1 MISSP
6 RFFVRLAA
14 LTLAAV
20 ACSIGSVATADGGTE
35 LRIATVAPAGS
46 SFHKRL
52 QTLSTEW
59 SRGAGGVS
67 MNIYAGT
74 QGGELQIV
82 RRMRVGQIQGAMLTS
97 VGLAQIER
105 SVTALQ
111 YMPLMFHD
119 WDDVDRVRE
128 RLRPD
133 LEKRLRDA
141 GYIVMFWADAGWVRY
156 FSSKPI
162 NRFQDLKSLRVYAS
176 SGDPESVE
184 LMKAYYTPVVLEPDQ
199 ILLGLRNGMI
209 DALPVPAFLANF
221 NQVPTYAP
229 YMLDLRWA
237 PITGALV
244 VTEKAWN
251 KLAPAS
257 QAWLRETSERA
268 GHEMRRTSRIED
280 EQAVQAMKDKFGLK
294 VVPLTAE
301 AEREWRAEVARIY
314 PRIRG
319 TLVPAPMFDAT
330 VETLK
335 AKRAAGT

>member
-1 MISSP
+1 MINSP
-6 RFFVRLAA
+6 RFCLRLAVVS
-14 LTLAAV
+14 LAAV
-20 ACSIGSVATADGGTE
+20 AYALGSAATAAAGTE
-35 LRIATVAPAGS
+35 LRIATVAPSGS

-52 QTLSTEW
+52 QTLGNEW
-59 SRGAGGVS
+59 TRGAGGVS

-82 RRMRVGQIQGAMLTS
+82 RRMRVGQIQGAMLS
-97 VGLAQIER
+97 AVGLAQIDR

-111 YMPLMFHD
+111 YMPLMFRD
-119 WDDVDRVRE
+119 WDDVDAVRE
-128 RLRPD
+128 KLRPE
-133 LEKRLRDA
+133 LERRLGEA
-141 GYIVMFWADAGWVRY
+141 GYVVMFWGDAGWVRY

-162 NRFQDLKSLRVYAS
+162 NRLKDLKPMRVYAS

-184 LMKAYYTPVVLEPDQ
+184 IMKSYYTPVVLEPDQ

-221 NQVPTYAP
+221 SQVPTYAP

-244 VTEKAWN
+244 VTKRAWD
-251 KLAPAS
+251 KLDPAT

-268 GHEMRRTSRIED
+268 GHEMRRSSRAED
-280 EQAVQAMKDKFGLK
+280 EEAVQAMKDKMGLK
-294 VVPLTAE
+294 VIPMTPD
-301 AEREWRAEVARIY
+301 AERQWRAEAASIY

-319 TLVPAPMFDAT
+319 TLVPAPMFDAA

-335 AKRAAGT
+335 ARHAAGT

>member
-1 MISSP
+1 MITSP
-6 RFFVRLAA
+6 RFSLRVSAMA
-14 LTLAAV
+14 LVAV
-20 ACSIGSVATADGGTE
+20 ACGFGSVSAAAAGTE

-52 QTLSTEW
+52 QALSTEW
-59 SRGAGGVS
+59 SHGAGGVS

-111 YMPLMFHD
+111 YMPMMFHD
-119 WDDVDRVRE
+119 WDDVDAVRE
-128 RLRPD
+128 KLRPE
-133 LEKRLRDA
+133 LERRLSDA

-156 FSSKPI
+156 FSNKPI
-162 NRFQDLKSLRVYAS
+162 KRLQDMKSLRVYAS

-184 LMKAYYTPVVLEPDQ
+184 LMRSYYTPVVLEPDQ

-221 NQVPTYAP
+221 SQVPTYAP

-244 VTEKAWN
+244 VTRRAWD
-251 KLAPAS
+251 KLDPAA
-257 QAWLRETSERA
+257 QAWLRESSEKA
-268 GHEMRRTSRIED
+268 GVEMRRASRAED
-280 EQAVQAMKDKFGLK
+280 EQAVQAMKDKMGLK
-294 VVPLTAE
+294 VIPMTPE
-301 AEREWRAEVARIY
+301 AEREWRAEVAHIY

-319 TLVPAPMFDAT
+319 TLVPAQMFDVT

-335 AKRAAGT
+335 ARHAAGS

>member
-1 MISSP
+1 MKFLRI
-6 RFFVRLAA
+6 LAA
-14 LTLAAV
+14 IPACAIALAA
-20 ACSIGSVATADGGTE
+20 SIAPPALAADAGQ

-52 QTLSTEW
+52 QALGAEW
-59 SRGAGGVS
+59 SRGPGGVS

-97 VGLAQIER
+97 AGLAQIDR

-111 YMPLMFHD
+111 YMPLMFRD
-119 WDDVDRVRE
+119 WEDVDRVRE

-133 LEKRLRDA
+133 LEARLRKA
-141 GYIVMFWADAGWVRY
+141 GYVVLFWGDGGWIRY
-156 FSSKPI
+156 FSRKPI
-162 NRFQDLKSLRVYAS
+162 QRLQDLKSMRVYAS

-184 LMKAYYTPVVLEPDQ
+184 LLKDYYTPVVLEPDQ

-209 DALPVPAFLANF
+209 DALPIPAIIANF
-221 NQVPTYAP
+221 SQVPTYAP

-244 VTEKAWN
+244 LTE
-251 KLAPAS
+251 
-257 QAWLRETSERA
+257 QAWKQLDPKTQQWLHETSERA
-268 GHEMRRTSRIED
+268 GHDMRRASRRED
-280 EQAVQAMKDKFGLK
+280 EETVQAMRDKLGLK
-294 VVPLTAE
+294 VVTLSPQ
-301 AEREWRAEVARIY
+301 AEREWRAEVSRMV
-314 PRIRG
+314 PRVRG

-335 AKRAAGT
+335 AGRPAGS

>member
-1 MISSP
+1 MISRP
-6 RFFVRLAA
+6 RFFLRNAA
-14 LTLAAV
+14 LTLAAISFSL
-20 ACSIGSVATADGGTE
+20 AASAGSE

-52 QTLSTEW
+52 QTLGNEW
-59 SRGAGGVS
+59 SHGPGGVS

-82 RRMRVGQIQGAMLTS
+82 RRMRVGQLQGAMLTS

-119 WDDVDRVRE
+119 WDDVDLVRE

-156 FSSKPI
+156 FSNKPI
-162 NRFQDLKSLRVYAS
+162 QHIKDMKSLRVYAS
-176 SGDPESVE
+176 SGDPQSVE
-184 LMKAYYTPVVLEPDQ
+184 LMKTYYTPVVLEPDQ

-244 VTEKAWN
+244 VTEKAWS
-251 KLAPAS
+251 KLDPAT
-257 QAWLRETSERA
+257 QAWLRESSERA
-268 GHEMRRTSRIED
+268 GKEMRRASRAED
-280 EQAVQAMKDKFGLK
+280 EQAVQAMKDKLGLK
-294 VVPLTAE
+294 VMPMTPEV
-301 AEREWRAEVARIY
+301 EREWRTEVARIY

-319 TLVPAPMFDAT
+319 TLVPAPMFDVT

>member
-1 MISSP
+1 MNFSQHAGS
-6 RFFVRLAA
+6 RLAA
-14 LTLAAV
+14 LVLAAL
-20 ACSIGSVATADGGTE
+20 ACAIGTSASAAGGTE

-52 QTLSTEW
+52 QALGAEW

-111 YMPLMFHD
+111 YMPMMFHD
-119 WDDVDRVRE
+119 WSDVDAVRE
-128 RLRPD
+128 KLRPD
-133 LEKRLRDA
+133 LERRLRDA
-141 GYIVMFWADAGWVRY
+141 GYVVMFWADAGWVRY
-156 FSSKPI
+156 FSNKPI
-162 NRFQDLKSLRVYAS
+162 QRLHDLKSLRVYAS

-184 LMKAYYTPVVLEPDQ
+184 LMKTYYTPVVLEPDQ

-221 NQVPTYAP
+221 SQVPTYAP

-237 PITGALV
+237 PVTGALV
-244 VTEKAWN
+244 VTLKAWN
-251 KLAPAS
+251 KLDPAT
-257 QAWLRETSERA
+257 QAWLKETSDRA
-268 GHEMRRTSRIED
+268 GNEMRRASRAED
-280 EQAVQAMKDKFGLK
+280 EQAVQAMKDKMGLK
-294 VVPLTAE
+294 IVPLTAE
-301 AEREWRAEVARIY
+301 AEKEWRTEVARIY

-330 VETLK
+330 VEVLK
-335 AKRAAGT
+335 AKHAAGT

>member
-1 MISSP
+1 MTFPSL
-6 RFFVRLAA
+6 RTVLG
-14 LTLAAV
+14 AV
-20 ACSIGSVATADGGTE
+20 ALAMAAQGIAPAVTAAEKKE
-35 LRIATVAPAGS
+35 LRIATVAPSGS

-52 QTLSTEW
+52 QSLSGEW
-59 SRGAGGVS
+59 SRGPGGVS

-111 YMPLMFHD
+111 YMPLMFRD

-133 LEKRLRDA
+133 LEARLLAA
-141 GYIVMFWADAGWVRY
+141 GYVVLFWGDGGWVRY

-162 NRFQDLKSLRVYAS
+162 QRVHDLKSLRVYAS
-176 SGDPESVE
+176 SGDPQSVE
-184 LMKAYYTPVVLEPDQ
+184 LMKTYYTPVVLEPDQ

-209 DALPVPAFLANF
+209 DALPVPSFLANF
-221 NQVPTYAP
+221 NQVPAYAP

-244 VTEKAWN
+244 LTEKAW
-251 KLAPAS
+251 KQLDPAS

-268 GHEMRRTSRIED
+268 GVEMRRASRLED
-280 EQAVQAMKDKFGLK
+280 EQAVRAMQDKQGLK
-294 VVPLTAE
+294 VTTMTAE
-301 AEREWRAEVARIY
+301 AEREWRTEVARLY

-319 TLVPAPMFDAT
+319 TLVPAAMFDAA
-330 VETLK
+330 VDTLK
-335 AKRAAGT
+335 GRRAAGT

>member
-1 MISSP
+1 MKFP
-6 RFFVRLAA
+6 RILAA
-14 LTLAAV
+14 IAACAMALAAPH
-20 ACSIGSVATADGGTE
+20 APPASAADSGE

-52 QTLSTEW
+52 QALGAEW
-59 SRGAGGVS
+59 SRGPGGVS

-97 VGLAQIER
+97 AGLAQIDR

-111 YMPLMFHD
+111 YMPLMFRD
-119 WDDVDRVRE
+119 WEDVDRVRE

-133 LEKRLRDA
+133 LEARLRKA
-141 GYIVMFWADAGWVRY
+141 GYVVLFWGDGGWIRY
-156 FSSKPI
+156 FSRKPI
-162 NRFQDLKSLRVYAS
+162 QRLQDLKSMRVYAS

-184 LMKAYYTPVVLEPDQ
+184 LLKDYYTPVVLEPDQ

-209 DALPVPAFLANF
+209 DALPIPAIIANF
-221 NQVPTYAP
+221 SQVPTYAP

-244 VTEKAWN
+244 LTERAW
-251 KLAPAS
+251 KQLDPKT
-257 QAWLRETSERA
+257 QLWLRESSERA
-268 GHEMRRTSRIED
+268 GHEMRLASRLED
-280 EQAVQAMKDKFGLK
+280 EDTVQAMKDKLGLK
-294 VVPLTAE
+294 IVTLSPQ
-301 AEREWRAEVARIY
+301 AEREWRAEVSRMV
-314 PRIRG
+314 PRVRG
-319 TLVPAPMFDAT
+319 TLVPAPMYDAT

-335 AKRAAGT
+335 AGRPSGS

>member
-1 MISSP
+1 VSRLL
-6 RFFVRLAA
+6 RFAALACAIASLPALLAA
-14 LTLAAV
+14 PADAAD
-20 ACSIGSVATADGGTE
+20 AGQ

-52 QTLSTEW
+52 QALGAEW
-59 SRGAGGVS
+59 SRGPGKVG

-82 RRMRVGQIQGAMLTS
+82 RRMRVGQIQGAMLSS
-97 VGLAQIER
+97 VGLAQIDR

-111 YMPLMFHD
+111 YMPLMFRD
-119 WDDVDRVRE
+119 WEDVDRVRE
-128 RLRPD
+128 RLRPE
-133 LEKRLRDA
+133 LEERLRKA
-141 GYIVMFWADAGWVRY
+141 GYVVLFWGDGGWVRF
-156 FSSKPI
+156 FSRKPI
-162 NRFQDLKSLRVYAS
+162 RRIRDLKSMRVYAS

-184 LMKAYYTPVVLEPDQ
+184 MFQDYYTPVVLEPDQ

-221 NQVPTYAP
+221 NQVPRYAP

-244 VTEKAWN
+244 LTERAWR
-251 KLAPAS
+251 KLDPKT

-268 GHEMRRTSRIED
+268 GHAMRRAARDED
-280 EQAVQAMKDKFGLK
+280 EATVQAMKDKQGLE
-294 VVPLTAE
+294 VVELAPD
-301 AEREWRAEVARIY
+301 AEREWRAEVSRMY

-335 AKRAAGT
+335 AGRPAGP

>member
-1 MISSP
+1 MRIARGLARIALSLS
-6 RFFVRLAA
+6 LAA
-14 LTLAAV
+14 AALSPSLAA
-20 ACSIGSVATADGGTE
+20 GPQ

-52 QTLSTEW
+52 QALGAEW
-59 SRGAGGVS
+59 SRGPGGVA

-74 QGGELQIV
+74 QGGEMQIV
-82 RRMRVGQIQGAMLTS
+82 RRMRVGQIQGAMLSS
-97 VGLAQIER
+97 VGLAQIDK

-111 YMPLMFHD
+111 YMPLMFRD

-128 RLRPD
+128 RLRPE
-133 LEKRLRDA
+133 LESRLRRA
-141 GYIVMFWADAGWVRY
+141 GYVVLFWGDGGWVRY
-156 FSSKPI
+156 FSRKPI
-162 NRFQDLKSLRVYAS
+162 RRLADLKSMRVYAS

-184 LMKAYYTPVVLEPDQ
+184 IFKDYYTPVVLEPDQ

-209 DALPVPAFLANF
+209 DALPIPPFLANF

-244 VTEKAWN
+244 MTERAWERLDP
-251 KLAPAS
+251 KT
-257 QAWLRETSERA
+257 QAWLRESSERA
-268 GHEMRRTSRIED
+268 GHEMRRASRLED
-280 EQAVQAMKDKFGLK
+280 ESTVQAMKDKLGLK
-294 VVPLTAE
+294 VVTLTPE
-301 AEREWRAEVARIY
+301 AEREWRAEVSRMY

-335 AKRAAGT
+335 PGRPAGP